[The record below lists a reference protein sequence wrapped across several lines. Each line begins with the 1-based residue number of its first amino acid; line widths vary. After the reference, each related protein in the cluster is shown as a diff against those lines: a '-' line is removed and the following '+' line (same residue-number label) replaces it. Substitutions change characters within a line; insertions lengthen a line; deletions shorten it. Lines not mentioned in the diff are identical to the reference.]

1 VNEIVTKRKQI
12 RNHSAIQYLAA
23 LVPALAALPAAY
35 FVGRS
40 TYYYLILR
48 WFEGHVLFWPAM
60 GVAVA
65 VVAGLVVE
73 GLGTVS
79 LFLWSSFRRWNT
91 VKAVRFDKQSN
102 KWVLK
107 QGYDYAPDR
116 LALVALVGYIVAVV
130 VLLVVL
136 EAKPDA
142 ARFAPVMFPVLTV
155 VGGLCWA
162 MYDQHRDRLA
172 YHNLAWNWVVIPA
185 AVETE
190 QDAVQDGPQIV
201 RDKLAAVQDAVGLDD
216 IDRAIMRTYR
226 DAPGASYKTV
236 ADTVEM
242 SKSAVSNRV
251 RSKLA
256 PAGLVERT
264 GDQWT
269 VHWSDNGKGN
279 K

>member
-1 VNEIVTKRKQI
+1 MAKHEKVTRE
-12 RNHSAIQYLAA
+12 NSAIQYVAA

-48 WFEGHVLFWPAM
+48 WFEDHVLFWPVL
-60 GVAVA
+60 GVVVAVI
-65 VVAGLVVE
+65 AGLVVE

-79 LFLWSSFRRWNT
+79 LFLWSSFRRWNR
-91 VKAVRFDKQSN
+91 VKAVREDGTVKR
-102 KWVLK
+102 
-107 QGYDYAPDR
+107 GYDLAPEG
-116 LALVALVGYIVAVV
+116 LALVALAGYVVAVV
-130 VLLVVL
+130 VLLVLL
-136 EAKPDA
+136 EWQPES

-172 YHNLAWNWVVIPA
+172 YHGLSWNWVVVQYAGETEPGNVQNA
-185 AVETE
+185 VQNVQNEGQDSSAASHTAVE
-190 QDAVQDGPQIV
+190 
-201 RDKLAAVQDAVGLDD
+201 LDST
-216 IDRAIMRTYR
+216 DRAIMRTYR
-226 DAPGASYKTV
+226 DNPAASYQTVGKTV
-236 ADTVEM
+236 EL

-269 VHWSDNGKGN
+269 VHWSDNGKN
-279 K
+279 V